1 MLTQS
6 MENRCT
12 IKHQPNCMNIKGK
25 FGGRKVNRGKG
36 EQLKMFN
43 VSIHQKD
50 LLILNL

>member
-25 FGGRKVNRGKG
+25 LKGRRVNRGKG
-36 EQLKMFN
+36 EQLKYSMF
-43 VSIHQKD
+43 QFTKKTY
-50 LLILNL
+50 